1 MAAIS
6 KRKRGNQRSPIRKNP
21 RKQIRG
27 RKIQAKRGRK
37 AKSRQVAKYVK
48 KNSRKKSPYKHKKL
62 LLTKKARGILSS
74 CVEGLCEAISSEADR
89 LRKEKCEPQISH
101 KVLLTA
107 LEKSLSKKKIRHSVT
122 PGVKNIKRKKQP
134 SVDVVKKGSSHSEQQ
149 AEPNQKLP
157 KQRKQSTSPVTE

>member
-6 KRKRGNQRSPIRKNP
+6 KRKRGNQRPPIRKNP

-48 KNSRKKSPYKHKKL
+48 KNSRKKRLYKRKEL
-62 LLTKKARGILSS
+62 PLTKKARGILSS
-74 CVEGLCEAISSEADR
+74 CVEGLCKTISSEADR
-89 LRKEKCEPQISH
+89 LRKENCEPQISH

-107 LEKSLSKKKIRHSVT
+107 LEKSLSKENIRHSVT
-122 PGVKNIKRKKQP
+122 PEIKKIKRKKQP
-134 SVDVVKKGSSHSEQQ
+134 SVDVVKKGSEQQ